1 MSGMIKITRVS
12 PNSTI
17 QDAGRKQGLLFGLS
31 ASGPMDRTAFL
42 NTATALEQTGSQ
54 SVIEFSML
62 GIEFVYSGPPT
73 QFAADGGEFQLSQN
87 DVDKTWPAIVR
98 VLDGDKISITTG
110 LAGNYGYIGFAQSL
124 DIPVVM
130 GSKSTNLA
138 AGVGGF
144 CGRALAAGDEIAFGD
159 AVVLR
164 ANPMPTQTK
173 SRTVTDSIVRVL
185 PGLHADMLGPKTW
198 ASLFDAPFKISNSID
213 RMGFRLTDPLARF
226 DISQH
231 KNIVS
236 DAVVP
241 GDIQLLGDGTPVILM
256 RDHQPIG
263 GYPRIATIID
273 ADLDFVAQL
282 RPNREINFV
291 STTLQKTH
299 KAMVTG
305 Q

>member
-1 MSGMIKITRVS
+1 MSGSITIQRVS

-17 QDAGRKQGLLFGLS
+17 QDAGRPEGLLYGLS
-31 ASGPMDRTAFL
+31 ASGPMDRTAF
-42 NTATALEQTGSQ
+42 NKTAAALDGQGSQ

-62 GIEFVYSGPPT
+62 GIDFVYSGPPT
-73 QFAADGGEFQLSQN
+73 ECAVDGGEFQIKQN
-87 DVDKTWPAIVR
+87 NDEKQWPA
-98 VLDGDKISITTG
+98 LLLLTDGDKVSITTG
-110 LAGNYGYIGFAQSL
+110 RAGNYGYLRFAQSL
-124 DIPVVM
+124 NIPIVM

-144 CGRALAAGDEIAFGD
+144 EGRALKANDQITFGD
-159 AVVLR
+159 GVLLR
-164 ANPMPTQTK
+164 TNSVGSKTK
-173 SRTVTDSIVRVL
+173 SAAPSSNIVRVL
-185 PGLHADMLGPKTW
+185 PGLHADLLGPAMWTR
-198 ASLFDAPFKISNSID
+198 LFEAPFKISNSID
-213 RMGFRLTDPLARF
+213 RMGFRLSDPLARF

-273 ADLDFVAQL
+273 ADLDYVAQQ
-282 RPNREINFV
+282 RPNREISFI
-291 STTLQKTH
+291 STTLEKAH
-299 KAMVTG
+299 KAMVNG
-305 Q
+305 